1 MKVIFL
7 KDIPKQ
13 GKKDEI
19 KEIGDG
25 YARNFL
31 IPQKLAIPATP
42 EAVQKLK
49 DKMMVTETKNVFQK
63 AKNETILKE
72 VDGREISIKANTN
85 NKGIL
90 FKAITLKDVLP
101 LLSKITNLELNE
113 NMFTPFHIK
122 NLGEHEGIIQLD
134 GKTKKFKIIVE

>member
-1 MKVIFL
+1 MKIIFL
-7 KDIPKQ
+7 KDVPKQ

-19 KEIGDG
+19 KDIGEG

-49 DKMMVTETKNVFQK
+49 DRIMSNQTKDVFLK

-72 VDGREISIKANTN
+72 VEGKEIVIKTSTN
-85 NKGIL
+85 NKGVL
-90 FKAITLKDVLP
+90 FKAVTIKDVLP
-101 LLSKITNLELNE
+101 ILSKETNLELNE

-122 NLGEHEGIIQLD
+122 NLGEHVGEINLL